1 LVKAK
6 ILPSPCLVQKLLA
19 HLAAVIDRE
28 REKMTTREL
37 ESYGNWLLV
46 IGLPGLMTAVL
57 IPAVT

>member
-1 LVKAK
+1 
-6 ILPSPCLVQKLLA
+6 LLA

-46 IGLPGLMTAVL
+46 VGLQCLMTAVL